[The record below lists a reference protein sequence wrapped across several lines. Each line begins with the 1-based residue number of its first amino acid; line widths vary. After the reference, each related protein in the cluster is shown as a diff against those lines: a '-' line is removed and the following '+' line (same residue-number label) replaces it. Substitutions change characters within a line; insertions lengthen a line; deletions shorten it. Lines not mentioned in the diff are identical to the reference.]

1 MHTFPGYPERP
12 VQVTVGLLHG
22 DHGTPASAYAPI
34 DPANLVRREVD
45 VWVLGHIHKPLV
57 HREKGPMVFYP
68 GSPHAMSPKEDG
80 PHGPVLLE
88 IEGRDSIVRRVM
100 PMSPILYETL
110 SMDLTAKEMASDAR
124 LEVMDRIR
132 EHGQDSRISQQGL
145 TRIVYDLELTVD
157 RRQLHEWEDWRR
169 EITALDG
176 TLSGGCSYALRKAN
190 VYGKVA
196 ASELEEV
203 AKEPTDAGELAKA
216 LIALDTGGKNPLI
229 ETLRNDWFVKYK
241 KLRANTIYLS
251 LRDRMDASY
260 VSAEQAMNE
269 HLRRQGMRLLD
280 KLLKQRN
287 P

>member
-1 MHTFPGYPERP
+1 
-12 VQVTVGLLHG
+12 
-22 DHGTPASAYAPI
+22 
-34 DPANLVRREVD
+34 
-45 VWVLGHIHKPLV
+45 
-57 HREKGPMVFYP
+57 
-68 GSPHAMSPKEDG
+68 
-80 PHGPVLLE
+80 
-88 IEGRDSIVRRVM
+88 
-100 PMSPILYETL
+100 
-110 SMDLTAKEMASDAR
+110 MDLTAKEMASDAR